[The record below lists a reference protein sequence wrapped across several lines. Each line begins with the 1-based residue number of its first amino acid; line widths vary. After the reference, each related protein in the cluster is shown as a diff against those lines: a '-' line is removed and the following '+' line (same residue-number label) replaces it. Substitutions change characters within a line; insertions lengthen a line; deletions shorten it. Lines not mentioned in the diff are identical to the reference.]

1 MTTDRHR
8 LRLLIL
14 IVAYEAEATIEHV
27 LQRIP
32 RELADNYETEV
43 LVIDD
48 ASTDRTFVLAEA
60 MRRSGAP
67 GFPLHVLANPQNQGY
82 GGNQKIGFRFALDRG
97 FDLVALVHGDGQ
109 YAPECLPTLLQPL
122 ADGEADAVMGSRM
135 MTRRGARDGG
145 MPLYK
150 LVGNRILTALQNRIL
165 RARLSEYHSGYRL
178 YSAAALQR
186 IPFDLNAN
194 GFHFDTE
201 IIVQL
206 LIARQRIRELPI
218 PTYYGKEISRVKALP
233 YGWRVLMTTIMARI
247 QELGLFYDRKFD
259 CRPGDA
265 GARLDAPRLAY
276 DSPHRFALAFI
287 KPGTRVLLIGRG
299 HRFGAELRERGCSVV
314 MPDGPSPAACM
325 QEREHRHDSLDAD
338 ELPASL
344 AEFDLVL
351 LLDGV
356 DRLRAPELFVD
367 RLRAAARLAPQVTL
381 IVSSANIGFI
391 VTRLMLLLGQF
402 NYGKRG
408 ILDMT
413 HYRLFTPRTLRRL
426 LEQGGFTVRAV
437 QGAPVPF
444 PVLLGDGRA
453 ARLLLWLN
461 GLLLRLSKSLFA
473 YQIIAIAT
481 PRLSL
486 DYLLAQAETQS
497 QHRMAARDDEPVKRN
512 AEAARSGKDP

>member
-1 MTTDRHR
+1 MTDRRR

-27 LQRIP
+27 LRRIP
-32 RELADNYETEV
+32 GELADRYEVEI

-48 ASTDRTFVLAEA
+48 ASTDRTFALAQA
-60 MRRSGAP
+60 MRRDGALR
-67 GFPLHVLANPQNQGY
+67 FPLHVLANPQNQGY
-82 GGNQKIGFRFALDRG
+82 GGNQKIGFQFALDRG
-97 FDLVALVHGDGQ
+97 FDAVALVHGDGQ

-122 ADGEADAVMGSRM
+122 ADGEADVVMGSRM
-135 MTRRGARDGG
+135 MTRRGALDGG

-150 LVGNRILTALQNRIL
+150 FVGNRVLTALQNRIL
-165 RARLSEYHSGYRL
+165 QAELSEYHSGYRI
-178 YSAAALQR
+178 YSTAALRR
-186 IPFDLNAN
+186 IPFDLNAD

-206 LIARQRIRELPI
+206 LIAQQRIRELPI

-233 YGWRVLMTTIMARI
+233 YGWRVLMAAVVARV
-247 QELGLFYDRKFD
+247 QEVGLLYDRKFD
-259 CRPGDA
+259 CRPGDPLA
-265 GARLDAPRLAY
+265 LLDAPRLGY
-276 DSPHRFALAFI
+276 DSPHRHALAFI

-299 HRFGAELRERGCSVV
+299 NRFGAELRERGCSVV
-314 MPDGPSPAACM
+314 MLDGSPPATHM
-325 QEREHRHDSLDAD
+325 RQDRHDSLDAD
-338 ELPASL
+338 QLPASL
-344 AEFDLVL
+344 AELDLVL
-351 LLDGV
+351 LLDGI
-356 DRLRAPELFVD
+356 DRVRAPELFVD
-367 RLRAAARLAPQVTL
+367 RLREAARLAPHVTL
-381 IVSSANIGFI
+381 VVSSANIGFF

-413 HYRLFTPRTLRRL
+413 HCRLFTPRTLRRL
-426 LEQGGFTVRAV
+426 LEQGGFAVRAM
-437 QGAPVPF
+437 QGAPLPF
-444 PVLLGDGRA
+444 PVLLGDGRP

-497 QHRMAARDDEPVKRN
+497 QHRMAALDDGPATRN
-512 AEAARSGKDP
+512 ADTPRSGKDL